1 MADYLT
7 VPLDTKHKKS
17 EFTCGNTY
25 LDNYIQKQAKQ
36 DVKRK
41 LSACFVM
48 SNEEDNEIRGFY
60 TLSNAGIPREVIPEE
75 IKKKLPRAYES
86 LPVTLLGRLAI
97 SEKYKGQGLGKL
109 LLIDALKRS
118 FEVSKVIGSMAVI
131 VDPIDGNAIKFYD
144 RFGFISLPDSE
155 KMFLS
160 MKTIEEL
167 FKYKKEKPAAKI
179 NSQ

>member
-7 VPLDTKHKKS
+7 TPLDSKHKKS

-36 DVKRK
+36 DIKRK
-41 LSACFVM
+41 LSACFVL
-48 SNEEDNEIRGFY
+48 SNKENEIRGFY
-60 TLSNAGIPREVIPEE
+60 TLSNAGIPRELIPEN
-75 IKKKLPRAYES
+75 ISKKMPRAYES

-97 SEKYKGQGLGKL
+97 NEKSKGQGLGKL

-131 VDPIDGNAIKFYD
+131 VDPIDENAISFYNK
-144 RFGFISLPDSE
+144 FGFISLPDSE

-160 MKTIEEL
+160 MKTIEQL
-167 FKYKKEKPAAKI
+167 FK
-179 NSQ
+179 

>member
-7 VPLDTKHKKS
+7 VPLDSKHKKS

-25 LDNYIQKQAKQ
+25 LDNYIQRQAKQ
-36 DVKRK
+36 DIKRK

-48 SNEEDNEIRGFY
+48 PNEENGIRGFY

-86 LPVTLLGRLAI
+86 LPITLLGRLAI
-97 SEKYKGQGLGKL
+97 NEKSKGQGLGRL

-118 FEVSKVIGSMAVI
+118 LEVSKVIGSMAEV
-131 VDPIDGNAIKFYD
+131 VDPIDEHAVKFYN

-160 MKTIEEL
+160 MKTIEQL
-167 FKYKKEKPAAKI
+167 FK
-179 NSQ
+179 